1 MSGPSV
7 YNKMRNNNVTPMI
20 TTNLDSEQQ
29 LLVNSNRSNLY
40 TKDTKKAHNR
50 RINTFIT
57 FLEDTIKSNP
67 NFISGSVDELI
78 VNIDYNNVE
87 DKSWNI
93 CNQSKKVQNIEKK
106 DG

>member
-1 MSGPSV
+1 MSGPSL
-7 YNKMRNNNVTPMI
+7 NMFATRNRSHEICNNNVTPTI

-57 FLEDTIKSNP
+57 FLEDKIK
-67 NFISGSVDELI
+67 
-78 VNIDYNNVE
+78 
-87 DKSWNI
+87 
-93 CNQSKKVQNIEKK
+93 
-106 DG
+106 